1 MTFAPESCNYNKTID
16 FSNQLFLIISIV
28 TPELT
33 DELQS

>member
-1 MTFAPESCNYNKTID
+1 MTSAPESCNYNKTID